1 MRAAVPAARNAINA
15 IANRSPTMEANTP
28 EPQLALTLPMPP
40 SVNHLYATVNGRRV
54 LSRAGRD
61 FKALVADEVEAWQDR
76 EQLSNAA
83 VEVFGRHYL
92 SLTITFY
99 FATALRRDLDGGL
112 KIAQDALCEALGVN
126 DNLVA
131 EIHLSKRVD
140 RQQPRMEVRL
150 LTLADSV
157 LQDGVEPVLMPPLA
171 PPATKRRRRRK
182 RQRSLEE
189 LAMRHNWQ

>member
-1 MRAAVPAARNAINA
+1 
-15 IANRSPTMEANTP
+15 MEANTP
-28 EPQLALTLPMPP
+28 EPQLALTLPVPP

-76 EQLSNAA
+76 EQISNDAIEA
-83 VEVFGRHYL
+83 LGRHYL

-112 KIAQDALCEALGVN
+112 KIAQDALCEAIGVS
-126 DNLVA
+126 DNLVT

-140 RQQPRMEVRL
+140 RQHPRIEVL
-150 LTLADSV
+150 LQTLADSSLHEDV
-157 LQDGVEPVLMPPLA
+157 GRALILQPFPVTA
-171 PPATKRRRRRK
+171 KRRRKRRK

-189 LAMRHNWQ
+189 LAIRHNWE